1 MVDYGFDQWS
11 IVSFVIKKLF
21 CVIIYGET
29 VYIFSYRD
37 VLHGNIFLPFMV
49 LEQIYRFFL
58 YFRTFVDPTR
68 NVNYKGKQ
76 NSEKIQRVKVRLN
89 LKANYVSL
97 TINRN
102 LLYFNFTKSH

>member
-29 VYIFSYRD
+29 VYIFSDRD

-49 LEQIYRFFL
+49 LE
-58 YFRTFVDPTR
+58 
-68 NVNYKGKQ
+68 
-76 NSEKIQRVKVRLN
+76 
-89 LKANYVSL
+89 
-97 TINRN
+97 
-102 LLYFNFTKSH
+102 

>member
-37 VLHGNIFLPFMV
+37 VLHGNIF
-49 LEQIYRFFL
+49 
-58 YFRTFVDPTR
+58 TF
-68 NVNYKGKQ
+68 YGLG
-76 NSEKIQRVKVRLN
+76 IN
-89 LKANYVSL
+89 L
-97 TINRN
+97 
-102 LLYFNFTKSH
+102 